1 MDSTMSIERVAIAM
15 QYVETEL
22 PVQVIE
28 PQQTAFV
35 ASEKPEF
42 VTIWVAHCCFL
53 HSDTQF
59 YNDKQLF
66 DFMVEHMI

>member
-1 MDSTMSIERVAIAM
+1 MDSTMSIEQVAIAM

-42 VTIWVAHCCFL
+42 V
-53 HSDTQF
+53 
-59 YNDKQLF
+59 
-66 DFMVEHMI
+66 